1 MISFRIGI
9 LATCLSVLA
18 CIELSPGAFELGDL
32 EMLNPP
38 LGEGSLWP
46 KLSTHG
52 DKVVLS
58 WQERDAAN
66 SWSVKTAI
74 LDESGWAPA
83 RTVAHTTEET
93 EFFVNWADFASVD
106 FLDSDVLVA
115 HWLLRGPDGG
125 YDYGVRVARSTNGGR
140 TWTEPWTPH
149 TDETRTEHG
158 FVSKFSLENGGIG
171 LVWLDGRN
179 SVDHGGDKGIPGAMG
194 LRYRSLDPEGVPGV
208 EVLIDERVCD
218 CCQTD
223 AAVSASGPVVVY
235 RDRSPEE
242 VRDTY
247 ITRLVDG
254 RWTEGTPVHRD
265 GWVIPACP
273 VNGPAVAAREDEIA
287 VAWFTGAGDEPKAQ
301 VAFSSDGGVHFGDP
315 IRVDDGRPLGRVD
328 VLWLEN
334 GSALV
339 MWLERRPRTGEV
351 LVRQV
356 WPDGRM
362 GGEALVTTTSAG
374 RDSGF
379 PRMIQDGMGRLVF
392 VWTQTGSVRQVRA
405 ARTREAIR

>member
-1 MISFRIGI
+1 MKSLRMGM
-9 LATCLSVLA
+9 LVTCLSTPA
-18 CIELSPGAFELGDL
+18 CLGMAPDVIDLGELEP
-32 EMLNPP
+32 LNPP
-38 LGEGSLWP
+38 LGEASLWP
-46 KLSTHG
+46 QLSTYG

-58 WQERDAAN
+58 WQERDATN

-74 LDESGWAPA
+74 LDETGWAPA
-83 RTVAHTTEET
+83 RTVARSAEERGL
-93 EFFVNWADFASVD
+93 FVNWADFASVE
-106 FLDSDVLVA
+106 FLEADLLVA

-140 TWTEPWTPH
+140 TWTDPWTPH
-149 TDETRTEHG
+149 TDGTRTEHG
-158 FVSKFSLENGGIG
+158 FVSKFPLDDGGIG

-179 SVDHGGDKGIPGAMG
+179 SVDMDGEKGIPGAMA
-194 LRYRSLDPEGVPGV
+194 LRYRSLDRNGVPGS

-235 RDRSPEE
+235 RDRSEEE
-242 VRDTY
+242 VRDIY
-247 ITRLVDG
+247 VTRLVDG
-254 RWTEGTPVHRD
+254 HWTEGTPVHQD

-273 VNGPAVAAREDEIA
+273 VNGPAVAARENGIA

-301 VAFSSDGGVHFGDP
+301 VAFSSDGGVHFGEP
-315 IRVDDGRPLGRVD
+315 IRVDRGRALGRVD

-339 MWLERRPRTGEV
+339 MWLERGTRTGEV

-356 WPDGRM
+356 WPDGKI
-362 GGEALVTTTSAG
+362 GGESLMTTTSAG

-379 PRMIQDGMGRLVF
+379 PQMIQDGMGRLVF
-392 VWTQTGSVRQVRA
+392 AWTETGSVRRVRV
-405 ARTREAIR
+405 ARTSEAVR

>member
-9 LATCLSVLA
+9 LATCLSTVA
-18 CIELSPGAFELGDL
+18 CIDMAPGAIELVEL
-32 EMLNPP
+32 EPLNPP

-52 DKVVLS
+52 DEVVLS
-58 WQERDAAN
+58 WQEPDATN

-74 LDESGWAPA
+74 LDGAGWSPA
-83 RTVAHTTEET
+83 RTVARSTEQRG
-93 EFFVNWADFASVD
+93 FFINWADFASVD
-106 FLDSDVLVA
+106 FLEADLLVA

-125 YDYGVRVARSTNGGR
+125 YDYGVRVARSTDSGR

-158 FVSKFSLENGGIG
+158 FVSKFPLENGGIG
-171 LVWLDGRN
+171 FVWLDGRD
-179 SVDHGGDKGIPGAMG
+179 SVDRDGKTGTPGAMA
-194 LRYRSLDPEGVPGV
+194 LRYRSLDRDGVPGV
-208 EVLIDERVCD
+208 ESLIDERVCD

-235 RDRSPEE
+235 RDRSEEE
-242 VRDTY
+242 VRDIY
-247 ITRLVDG
+247 VTRLVDG
-254 RWTEGTPVHRD
+254 QWTEGIPVHRD

-273 VNGPAVAAREDEIA
+273 VNGPAVAARGNEVA
-287 VAWFTGAGDEPKAQ
+287 VAWFTAVGNDRKTQ
-301 VAFSSDGGVHFGDP
+301 VAFSSDSGVHFGEP
-315 IRVDDGRPLGRVD
+315 IRVDDGIALGRVD

-356 WPDGRM
+356 WPNGRI
-362 GGEALVTTTSAG
+362 GGEAVVTTTSAG

-379 PRMIQDGMGRLVF
+379 PQMIQDGMGRVVF
-392 VWTQTGSVRQVRA
+392 AWTETGNVRRVRVT
-405 ARTREAIR
+405 RTSEALQ